1 MEAKTIKEILA
12 SLPKP
17 KDLKVSPRVVSAQA
31 IRNYAA
37 WMAEKRGY
45 IHTSESLVALEKYLQ
60 GYSLLLTGAVGTGK
74 TFFFQSL
81 GQDLSIISLIGLSG
95 WKLEEIETMLINNSG
110 RDVVF
115 DDMGAEP
122 PVSDYGVK
130 QEIVPLILEKR
141 YYLRRRTHF
150 TTNLNAEQ
158 IQARYGVRVIDR
170 IYGMTFPITFT
181 GESRRDCQPM
191 PQEERR

>member
-1 MEAKTIKEILA
+1 MDAKTIKDILE
-12 SLPKP
+12 SLPTP
-17 KDLKVSPRVVSAQA
+17 KDLKVHPRAVGAQA
-31 IRNYAA
+31 VRNYAS
-37 WMAEKRGY
+37 WMARQRGY
-45 IHTSESLVALEKYLQ
+45 VHSAESLVALEKYLQ
-60 GYSLLLTGAVGTGK
+60 GYSLLLTGGVGTGK

-81 GQDLSIISLIGLSG
+81 GKDLHIISLVGLSG
-95 WKLEEIETMLINNSG
+95 WKLEDIETLLLNNQE

-122 PVSDYGVK
+122 PMSDYGVK

>member
-1 MEAKTIKEILA
+1 MDVKTIKEILG

-17 KDLKVSPRVVSAQA
+17 KELKVHPRAVGAQA

-45 IHTSESLVALEKYLQ
+45 IHTAESLVALEKYMQ

-81 GQDLSIISLIGLSG
+81 GKDLSIISLIGLSG
-95 WKLEEIETMLINNSG
+95 WKLDEIETMLINNQE

-170 IYGMTFPITFT
+170 IYGMTFPITFI
-181 GESRRDCQPM
+181 GESRRDCQPK
-191 PQEERR
+191 PKEERR

>member
-1 MEAKTIKEILA
+1 MDAKTIKDILE
-12 SLPKP
+12 SLPTP
-17 KDLKVSPRVVSAQA
+17 KDLKVHPRAVGAQA
-31 IRNYAA
+31 VRNYAA
-37 WMAEKRGY
+37 WMARQRGY
-45 IHTSESLVALEKYLQ
+45 VHSAESLVALEKYLQ
-60 GYSLLLTGAVGTGK
+60 GYSLLLTGGVGTGK

-81 GQDLSIISLIGLSG
+81 GKDLHIISLVGLSG
-95 WKLEEIETMLINNSG
+95 WKLEDIETMLLNNQE

-122 PVSDYGVK
+122 PMSDYGVK

-170 IYGMTFPITFT
+170 IYGMTFPLTFT

-191 PQEERR
+191 PQEQRR

>member
-1 MEAKTIKEILA
+1 MDAKTINEILA

-17 KDLKVSPRVVSAQA
+17 KDLKVSPREVGAQA

-45 IHTSESLVALEKYLQ
+45 IHTAESLVALEKYMQ

-81 GQDLSIISLIGLSG
+81 GQDLLIISLIGLSG
-95 WKLEEIETMLINNSG
+95 WKLDEIETMLLNNQE

-150 TTNLNAEQ
+150 TTNFNAEQ